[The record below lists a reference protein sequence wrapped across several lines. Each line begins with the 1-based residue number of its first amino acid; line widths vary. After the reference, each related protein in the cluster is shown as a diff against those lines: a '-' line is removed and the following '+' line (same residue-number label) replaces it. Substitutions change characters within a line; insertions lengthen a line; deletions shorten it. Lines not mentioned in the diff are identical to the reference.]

1 MSRERDSRE
10 VGGARAECAWGTG
23 PDVLVVVDRANTSG
37 FPFLSHGPDEKESA
51 TTAGSLGLTL
61 PEALA
66 LAAQLAQAA
75 VDATRLDAG
84 YVEAGRQGA
93 SAPKAPQVCKRCTG
107 SIDREKLQAEIA
119 RVDVPET
126 AKRAARN
133 SVFCSLRCAFED
145 FASAPP
151 SEAGR

>member
-1 MSRERDSRE
+1 MPMTSDGSDLRKAVFVRLLAEYL
-10 VGGARAECAWGTG
+10 VGDQVAQSIRLEMGDPGALEWQKLR
-23 PDVLVVVDRANTSG
+23 
-37 FPFLSHGPDEKESA
+37 SA
-51 TTAGSLGLTL
+51 APLF
-61 PEALA
+61 
-66 LAAQLAQAA
+66 
-75 VDATRLDAG
+75 G
-84 YVEAGRQGA
+84 Y
-93 SAPKAPQVCKRCTG
+93 PTCTG